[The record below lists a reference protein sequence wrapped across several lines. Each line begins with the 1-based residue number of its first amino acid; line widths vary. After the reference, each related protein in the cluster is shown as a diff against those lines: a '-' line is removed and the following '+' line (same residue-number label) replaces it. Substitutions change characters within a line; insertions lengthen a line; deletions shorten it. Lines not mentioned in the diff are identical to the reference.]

1 MGGNGSGGFD
11 FQWWRSDHPTQTRGQ
26 GGAGGT
32 RALLEKEKGG
42 GQKRATVMAWQPFY
56 RGVAGRRGRGGSQ
69 PKRSHAIGGGRGSL
83 ARRSGGDERPTTA
96 QGRWAW
102 VGSVP

>member
-11 FQWWRSDHPTQTRGQ
+11 FRWWRSDHPTQTRGQ

-42 GQKRATVMAWQPFY
+42 GTKKGDGD
-56 RGVAGRRGRGGSQ
+56 GVA
-69 PKRSHAIGGGRGSL
+69 AL
-83 ARRSGGDERPTTA
+83 L
-96 QGRWAW
+96 
-102 VGSVP
+102 